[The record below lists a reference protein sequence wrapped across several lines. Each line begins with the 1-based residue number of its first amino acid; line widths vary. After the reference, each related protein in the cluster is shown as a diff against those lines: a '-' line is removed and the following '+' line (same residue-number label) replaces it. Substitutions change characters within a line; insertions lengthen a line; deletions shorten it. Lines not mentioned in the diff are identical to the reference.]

1 MGYMTSIG
9 LYVPTWSGLTIS
21 AFVFGSII
29 TTLAVATLV
38 NGTTPY
44 SKFGNR
50 PSVDNIPS
58 KKAMLM
64 IYSPCV
70 IACLVIQRPALS
82 TQFDIAHLFALIH
95 FSKRVF
101 EVLFVH
107 IYKSK
112 TDLETAISIS
122 FTYTVTTVL
131 DLLVVRRIPEDVFSS
146 TLTKYGIALF
156 IAGEIINIYH
166 HLLLRN
172 MRSTRR
178 SSVKGYSLPKGGLF
192 NYTLVPHYFSEQ
204 ITFLGLILVSQ
215 NIVSVTLRLF
225 PFIYLSTRAAATRAW
240 YSTHLT
246 DKRDKAELLKRK
258 NLIPFVW

>member
-9 LYVPTWSGLTIS
+9 LYVPTWTGLTIS
-21 AFVFGSII
+21 AFIFGSII
-29 TTLAVATLV
+29 TTLAIATLV

-50 PSVDNIPS
+50 ANIDNVPS
-58 KKAMLM
+58 KKAMLI

-70 IACLVIQRPALS
+70 IACLLIQRPALS

-112 TDLETAISIS
+112 TDLETTLSIS

-131 DLLVVRRIPEDVFSS
+131 DLLVVRGIPENVFSS
-146 TLTKYGIALF
+146 TLTKYGIAFF
-156 IAGEIINIYH
+156 IAGEIINLYH

-172 MRSTRR
+172 MRLTRR

-192 NYTLVPHYFSEQ
+192 DYILVPHYLSEQ
-204 ITFLGLILVSQ
+204 ITFVGLILVSQ

-240 YSTHLT
+240 YSINLS
-246 DKRDKAELLKRK
+246 DKQDKAKLLKRK